1 MQTFQYE
8 ALKSTGQSV
17 KGTIEAD
24 SLEHARELLRAQG
37 YLPVMLR
44 VRKKH
49 TFSFQWVTKRD
60 IALFTRQ
67 LATLLAAGVPIEE
80 SLLGV
85 AEQSDK
91 LKVRDVLMGVRAKVL
106 EGFSLGQALG
116 EYSALFSELYRITV
130 SAGEQTGRLDKI
142 LLSLADYTDK
152 QEAMKQKIQ
161 HALIYPSVMM
171 VISFAIVG
179 FLLVDVVPTMI
190 QVFTDSG
197 QVLPVSTRILLGMS
211 QMAQQYGLYVLVGLA
226 AFFWGFYRLLKDP
239 KRRYVW
245 HGFLLKL
252 PMVSYFIQTVNVT
265 RYIHTFSMLFAA
277 GVTILET
284 MRVSALL
291 IQNEAMRVPFHAAVS
306 QVREGRDI
314 MATLKDTHFVPPM
327 ALHLIGSGEKSGRL
341 AEMMH
346 YAAVQLDHDVTQL
359 IETGLALLEPLMI
372 VVMGGVVL
380 FIVLATLVPIFSMEQ
395 MVG

>member
-1 MQTFQYE
+1 M
-8 ALKSTGQSV
+8 
-17 KGTIEAD
+17 
-24 SLEHARELLRAQG
+24 
-37 YLPVMLR
+37 
-44 VRKKH
+44 
-49 TFSFQWVTKRD
+49 
-60 IALFTRQ
+60 
-67 LATLLAAGVPIEE
+67 
-80 SLLGV
+80 
-85 AEQSDK
+85 
-91 LKVRDVLMGVRAKVL
+91 
-106 EGFSLGQALG
+106 
-116 EYSALFSELYRITV
+116 
-130 SAGEQTGRLDKI
+130 
-142 LLSLADYTDK
+142 
-152 QEAMKQKIQ
+152 
-161 HALIYPSVMM
+161 
-171 VISFAIVG
+171 
-179 FLLVDVVPTMI
+179 
-190 QVFTDSG
+190 
-197 QVLPVSTRILLGMS
+197 
-211 QMAQQYGLYVLVGLA
+211 
-226 AFFWGFYRLLKDP
+226 
-239 KRRYVW
+239 
-245 HGFLLKL
+245 
-252 PMVSYFIQTVNVT
+252 SYFIQTVNVT